1 MIYTTE
7 QAKNITS
14 IAEVN
19 QRHQKRQATI
29 KRRRAEESQQE
40 PIGYDTEA
48 ELDRLMR
55 EYESA

>member
-7 QAKNITS
+7 QAKSIAS

-19 QRHQKRQATI
+19 QRHQKRQTT
-29 KRRRAEESQQE
+29 KNRRRAEESKEE
-40 PIGYDTEA
+40 PISYDTEA

>member
-7 QAKNITS
+7 QAKSIAS

-19 QRHQKRQATI
+19 LNHQKRQATI

-40 PIGYDTEA
+40 PIDYSTEA

-55 EYESA
+55 EYVK